1 MEASESECKRTLS
14 DLKPV
19 TIIQKTKL
27 NALSNYTIDMYQYN
41 SVGGE
46 F

>member
-1 MEASESECKRTLS
+1 MEASEFECKKKLS

-19 TIIQKTKL
+19 TVMQKTKL
-27 NALSNYTIDMYQYN
+27 NALSNYTIDMYHYN
-41 SVGGE
+41 SVDGA